1 MLQLNQTC
9 EKQKDPEVHF
19 PLSLYR
25 ETLVTHHDQVLLFD
39 QSPVTDYC
47 SKILENGY
55 LILYQL
61 LCHLVLAQ
69 NSKAND

>member
-19 PLSLYR
+19 LLSLYR
-25 ETLVTHHDQVLLFD
+25 EALATHHDQVLLSD

-47 SKILENGY
+47 SKILEKW
-55 LILYQL
+55 L
-61 LCHLVLAQ
+61 LNTIPIALPLSLG
-69 NSKAND
+69 SKF

>member
-19 PLSLYR
+19 LLLLYR
-25 ETLVTHHDQVLLFD
+25 EAMAIHLDQILLLD

-47 SKILENGY
+47 HKILGKR
-55 LILYQL
+55 L
-61 LCHLVLAQ
+61 L
-69 NSKAND
+69 NSIPIALPPTLGSKF